1 MQISL
6 ETVRSIF
13 PASRDPI
20 TLTQTINDTR
30 EKYGIET
37 AAQVAMF
44 LTQAAHESE
53 GFSRFEENLNYS
65 AQGLRR
71 VFPRYFPD
79 DATAAAYAHQP
90 EKIANRVYANRM
102 GNGDEASGDGWLH
115 RGAGAIQ
122 LTGEINQRLYGLA
135 AYGDERFTQDP
146 SPLRALP
153 DAVLSAGWFWQKN
166 DLNHY
171 ADAGDFDGVCDLV
184 NFGRKTAA
192 IGDSIGYQDRLSW
205 FNRITA
211 ALSAA

>member
-1 MQISL
+1 MEISV
-6 ETVRSIF
+6 EIVKSIF
-13 PASRDPI
+13 PASQDPI
-20 TLTQTINDTR
+20 TLAQAINDTLD
-30 EKYGIET
+30 KYGIDT
-37 AAQVAMF
+37 PKRAAMF
-44 LTQAAHESE
+44 LAQAAHESD
-53 GFSRFEENLNYS
+53 GFTRFEENLNYS
-65 AQGLRR
+65 AQSLRR
-71 VFPRYFPD
+71 VFPRYFQD

-115 RGAGAIQ
+115 RGGGAIQ
-122 LTGEINQRLYGLA
+122 LTGQINQRLYGLA
-135 AYGDERFTQDP
+135 AYGDERFTTDP

-171 ADAGDFDGVCDLV
+171 ADAGDFDGVCDIV
-184 NFGRKTAA
+184 NFGHKTAA

-211 ALSAA
+211 ALPAA